1 MGDSLRVSLSI
12 VTVATSVGGKLAG
25 VTIDILLAV
34 AGAVSSTVEGSLA
47 GVLVAGL
54 AGNEV
59 FLVVVSTV

>member
-1 MGDSLRVSLSI
+1 M
-12 VTVATSVGGKLAG
+12 TVATSVGGKLAG